1 MLEYTVEAEQVVPNV
16 STARAKRAQIFF
28 DSSPGQS
35 EHLLN
40 PAELLLSAFSAC
52 MLKNVERLA
61 PILRFSYTRAAVRVH
76 GVREDKPPR
85 LVRIDWELQ
94 LWTDEPPARV
104 DLLERNLRKQGTIV
118 QVGLHPGNSGLN
130 WHNVTFKDV
139 DIRGSWAYPTHLWP
153 RVIDMI
159 ASGAIPA
166 TKVVTKKIRLDQA
179 VTEGFDVL
187 LDPAG
192 TQLKILI
199 DLT

>member
-61 PILRFSYTRAAVRVH
+61 PTLRFNYTHAAVHVH

-85 LVRIDWELQ
+85 LVSIDWELI
-94 LWTDEPPARV
+94 LWTDEPPPRV
-104 DLLERNLRKQGTIV
+104 DLLERNLRKQGTIYNTMAASCAV
-118 QVGLHPGNSGLN
+118 EG
-130 WHNVTFKDV
+130 
-139 DIRGSWAYPTHLWP
+139 
-153 RVIDMI
+153 RVIPRPPDERTPP
-159 ASGAIPA
+159 AQPIPA
-166 TKVVTKKIRLDQA
+166 E
-179 VTEGFDVL
+179 EG
-187 LDPAG
+187 A
-192 TQLKILI
+192 
-199 DLT
+199 